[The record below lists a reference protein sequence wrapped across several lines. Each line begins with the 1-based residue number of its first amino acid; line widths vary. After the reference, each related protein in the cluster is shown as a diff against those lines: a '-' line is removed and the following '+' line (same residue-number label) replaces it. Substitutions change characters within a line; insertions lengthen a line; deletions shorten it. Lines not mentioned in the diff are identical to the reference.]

1 MVASVPSSFRMP
13 LFDRKKEAPI
23 RTRRATFD
31 AHRPSSTRNR
41 CYGWNDHVESLGDG
55 IRMADQPLGAP
66 RDLEPPWRSA
76 IVRRTLAGCLV
87 VLCVAI
93 VTTYWDFT
101 KPPYLAANDFSPD
114 YAAAKEWRAGG
125 DPYAP
130 LATLHRKYFDDDT
143 FAAQYVGGQGNP
155 HPPTAIVLT
164 APLTGFGFR
173 TARIIHLALMLGA
186 VGLALALFCRRLG
199 LTTLTTAVVVFGGLA
214 LPVTEYD
221 VRWAGASGLIL
232 LALVWGWSDL
242 RKARDARAGAILG
255 VATAL
260 KVFPVMMVIPLIRMR
275 RWKAVGWMVG
285 TTALVSAGAAL
296 AIGIGSS
303 WEFATEAVRDN
314 YRNWSAAPHSV
325 SLVSLPFRLFASDRW
340 FDPNANAPG
349 FVPLLSGLALAVCVI
364 GAIKTSGRL
373 SGDRFW
379 ATVPW
384 MILASPIA
392 WPHYLV
398 MMIPLLVL
406 ISIRTKLWGPLK
418 RIPLVVAFTVLGLG
432 VTFVIWSSDVLGFS
446 LGYRNQVAAM
456 TVLLIA
462 LLGVGLADFKLRARG
477 G

>member
-1 MVASVPSSFRMP
+1 MTVPAPSAARRPETDVTVAR
-13 LFDRKKEAPI
+13 
-23 RTRRATFD
+23 
-31 AHRPSSTRNR
+31 
-41 CYGWNDHVESLGDG
+41 DHVETLGES
-55 IRMADQPLGAP
+55 IRAADEPP
-66 RDLEPPWRSA
+66 EDTREPHPPWRSPV
-76 IVRRTLAGCLV
+76 VRRTLAGCLV

-125 DPYAP
+125 DPYTS
-130 LATLHRKYFDDDT
+130 LAALHRKYFDDDT

-155 HPPTAIVLT
+155 HPPTAIALT
-164 APLTGFGFR
+164 APLTVFGFR

-186 VGLALALFCRRLG
+186 VGVALGLFARRLG
-199 LTTLTTAVVVFGGLA
+199 LNKLTTAVVVLGGLA

-232 LALVWGWSDL
+232 LALVWAWSDL
-242 RKARDARAGAILG
+242 RRARDARAGAVLG
-255 VATAL
+255 VATAF
-260 KVFPVMMVIPLIRMR
+260 KVFPIMLVIPLIRMR
-275 RWKAVGWMVG
+275 RWKAVGWMIG
-285 TTALVSAGAAL
+285 TTAVLSAAAAF

-303 WEFATEAVRDN
+303 WDFATEAVRDN

-325 SLVSLPFRLFASDRW
+325 SLVSLPFRLFASGRW
-340 FDPNANAPG
+340 FDPNANVPG
-349 FVPLLSGLALAVCVI
+349 FVPLLSGVALAVCVVA
-364 GAIKTSGRL
+364 AIKTSGRL

-398 MMIPLLVL
+398 MLIPFGVL
-406 ISIRTKLWGPLK
+406 ISVRTTLWRPLK
-418 RIPLVVAFTVLGLG
+418 RIPLLAAFAVLALG
-432 VTFVIWSSDVLGFS
+432 VTFVIWSSDLLGFS

-456 TVLLIA
+456 TVLLLA
-462 LLGVGLADFKLRARG
+462 LLGVGLADIKLRARG